1 MPRALSLQPS
11 AWNPEPLAHSP
22 QSSARSPQP
31 LAQSLEPSVQ
41 CPKPSVRCLE
51 PSALS
56 PEPGALSPLPVP
68 GARPGAPEPRG
79 STRWR
84 ARVLTRPK
92 MAAGGACS
100 SPEAA
105 EEQPA
110 KKMKCEKSSI
120 KSELEGVTCESRNL
134 AAQGETPKTSE
145 GDGGSEDPGDSK
157 IIQQKKDES
166 IPETDEGKQ
175 EKDEEESSCGS
186 FDGAASE
193 NADRPRRPMFL
204 EYSSGLSD
212 EDSNQPMP
220 VHRFFGDVEDIP
232 AVVLPSMTRSRRE
245 ARKLHF
251 IAKEDEEEEEEEEEE
266 DVV

>member
-1 MPRALSLQPS
+1 
-11 AWNPEPLAHSP
+11 
-22 QSSARSPQP
+22 
-31 LAQSLEPSVQ
+31 
-41 CPKPSVRCLE
+41 
-51 PSALS
+51 
-56 PEPGALSPLPVP
+56 
-68 GARPGAPEPRG
+68 
-79 STRWR
+79 
-84 ARVLTRPK
+84 
-92 MAAGGACS
+92 CS

-134 AAQGETPKTSE
+134 AALGETPKTSE
-145 GDGGSEDPGDSK
+145 GDGGSEDPGDSR
-157 IIQQKKDES
+157 IIQQEKDES

-175 EKDEEESSCGS
+175 EKEHGVSLEPHTVKSIGTPLKLGGYLHLHHVFSEEESSCGS

-251 IAKEDEEEEEEEEEE
+251 IAKEDEEEEEEEE
-266 DVV
+266 